1 MNRGNSSDSI
11 VVLLTD
17 SAHPELKE
25 IARVLTNTQRNYTLI
40 SGLLFTEKESRFLSR
55 IFAQKTNLVRFLESH
70 SLPIARK
77 DLKRPM
83 FLTECLYM
91 GIYLA
96 PSRFK
101 GSVFNNLILL
111 IDRFSKKIGSLYLQW
126 IVRRLNVKLVLTQN
140 TFNMANISSKVVKV
154 EVAYHGDIAHEKYWH
169 KYAVNSWPEWAHS
182 WKIRN
187 SFGLKEVKNNTDLI
201 ISSSSFAG
209 NFFQENGHPVVTVPL
224 GQRKVIGELIERKP
238 SDFRRNF
245 VFLGSFGLRK
255 GLPVLLEASKFL
267 REDSRLLIMG
277 RTDDFATKLL
287 LQKWDSHN
295 LEIIDGPDR
304 TEVLN
309 QLSKADVFLFP
320 SFYEGFGIA
329 ILEAM
334 SFGCIPVVSRNTCG
348 PDILKGTSFE
358 SFLFDAG
365 DLVGFVESIRVLE
378 ELSTVQLRKLQ
389 AEARSVSEQYTFQ
402 NFGKNCVDF
411 LFKNKYL

>member
-1 MNRGNSSDSI
+1 
-11 VVLLTD
+11 
-17 SAHPELKE
+17 
-25 IARVLTNTQRNYTLI
+25 
-40 SGLLFTEKESRFLSR
+40 
-55 IFAQKTNLVRFLESH
+55 
-70 SLPIARK
+70 
-77 DLKRPM
+77 
-83 FLTECLYM
+83 
-91 GIYLA
+91 
-96 PSRFK
+96 
-101 GSVFNNLILL
+101 
-111 IDRFSKKIGSLYLQW
+111 
-126 IVRRLNVKLVLTQN
+126 
-140 TFNMANISSKVVKV
+140 
-154 EVAYHGDIAHEKYWH
+154 
-169 KYAVNSWPEWAHS
+169 
-182 WKIRN
+182 
-187 SFGLKEVKNNTDLI
+187 
-201 ISSSSFAG
+201 
-209 NFFQENGHPVVTVPL
+209 
-224 GQRKVIGELIERKP
+224 VIGELIERKP

-245 VFLGSFGLRK
+245 VFLGSLGLRK

-277 RTDDFATKLL
+277 RTDDYATKLL
-287 LQKWDSHN
+287 LQKRNRHN

-365 DLVGFVESIRVLE
+365 DLLGFVESIRVLE

-389 AEARSVSEQYTFQ
+389 AEARSVSEQFTFQ

-411 LFKNKYL
+411 LFENKYL